1 MRISTDGADFVA
13 THAER
18 FARAAVTC
26 CANIR
31 LAPCRRA
38 VVIARFRRTEP
49 TSRVRVRL
57 AVCRGNALARVAR
70 AAHARRMT
78 CRAQSGIRSRFF
90 SMAGGESGAMNAETC
105 RIVEKHSFRQER
117 RRYAMTTQARSFG
130 VTIHAQLLLRRRAHS
145 MLAHEVSGV
154 NQVVVGTN
162 TFVLQVDVAGI
173 AAILGEVFFMG
184 VATSAGRHFGTK
196 NVAAAGDIDVTADA
210 IARGSRSMSTMFESQ
225 MFPGHFRSAPSL
237 SQAVATIAIAI
248 VMRFFMTIEAILGRR
263 DMQWSFVSRSGG
275 SGVAFAAMNAFEHVR
290 TVFEGASFGRANAQ
304 NGCARSRKEQTRAQE
319 ERRCFGFHGP
329 LHVWLRRASARTA
342 AVFVG
347 DAFASTAPD
356 NSQNGRGE

>member
-1 MRISTDGADFVA
+1 
-13 THAER
+13 
-18 FARAAVTC
+18 
-26 CANIR
+26 
-31 LAPCRRA
+31 
-38 VVIARFRRTEP
+38 
-49 TSRVRVRL
+49 
-57 AVCRGNALARVAR
+57 
-70 AAHARRMT
+70 
-78 CRAQSGIRSRFF
+78 
-90 SMAGGESGAMNAETC
+90 MNAETC